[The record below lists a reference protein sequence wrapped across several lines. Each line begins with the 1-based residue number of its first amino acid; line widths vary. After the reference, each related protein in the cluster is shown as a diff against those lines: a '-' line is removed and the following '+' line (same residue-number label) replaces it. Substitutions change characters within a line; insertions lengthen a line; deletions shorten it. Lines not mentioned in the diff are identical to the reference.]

1 MVRCC
6 SRSDPSL
13 RNNKFNS
20 ATSPAGHSHNC
31 HINASENYR
40 RSLGNCPTAGE
51 ERSER
56 KLDDEDQLDPFES
69 SLLRRTL
76 RDREILGGTQR
87 RYSVSLFLI
96 FCTFRAISKAES
108 Q

>member
-1 MVRCC
+1 M
-6 SRSDPSL
+6 
-13 RNNKFNS
+13 
-20 ATSPAGHSHNC
+20 
-31 HINASENYR
+31 NASENYR
-40 RSLGNCPTAGE
+40 RSLGNCPTTGE

-87 RYSVSLFLI
+87 RCAVSFK
-96 FCTFRAISKAES
+96 FATFGAIVKAES

>member
-20 ATSPAGHSHNC
+20 ATSPAGHYDSRNC
-31 HINASENYR
+31 HINASENYS
-40 RSLGNCPTAGE
+40 RSLGNCSTTGE
-51 ERSER
+51 ERSEC
-56 KLDDEDQLDPFES
+56 KLDDEDQLDPSEG

-87 RYSVSLFLI
+87 RYSVSIYFATLG
-96 FCTFRAISKAES
+96 AISKA
-108 Q
+108 

>member
-1 MVRCC
+1 MR
-6 SRSDPSL
+6 L
-13 RNNKFNS
+13 KII
-20 ATSPAGHSHNC
+20 AH
-31 HINASENYR
+31 
-40 RSLGNCPTAGE
+40 RSLGNCPPAGE

-56 KLDDEDQLDPFES
+56 QLDDEDQLDPSES
-69 SLLRRTL
+69 RVLRRTL

-96 FCTFRAISKAES
+96 FCTFRAIFKAES

>member
-1 MVRCC
+1 M
-6 SRSDPSL
+6 L
-13 RNNKFNS
+13 MKII
-20 ATSPAGHSHNC
+20 AH
-31 HINASENYR
+31 
-40 RSLGNCPTAGE
+40 RSLGNCPPAGE

-56 KLDDEDQLDPFES
+56 QLDDEDQLDPSES

-87 RYSVSLFLI
+87 RYSVSLYFATLGAI
-96 FCTFRAISKAES
+96 FKAES

>member
-1 MVRCC
+1 MR
-6 SRSDPSL
+6 L
-13 RNNKFNS
+13 KII
-20 ATSPAGHSHNC
+20 AH
-31 HINASENYR
+31 
-40 RSLGNCPTAGE
+40 RSLGNCPPAGE

-56 KLDDEDQLDPFES
+56 QLDDEDQLDPSES

-87 RYSVSLFLI
+87 RYLVSIYFATI
-96 FCTFRAISKAES
+96 RAIFKAES